1 MINLSLRVLS
11 NLLDK
16 KRRFR
21 AALAHTSAFGVGS
34 LMKETRLVPSSKCIC
49 VTGEPL

>member
-1 MINLSLRVLS
+1 MINFNLRVLS

-16 KRRFR
+16 GKRLR
-21 AALAHTSAFGVGS
+21 AALAHMSAFGVGS